1 MTAGRRYTLG
11 SCDTL
16 RIRELF
22 EKRMNGLG
30 IGRALRPA
38 MRSEP
43 AYKQLDT
50 WQQAMTLVERCY
62 EVTSA
67 FPRSEM
73 YGLTNQIRRAAVSI
87 PSNVAE
93 GFCRRKTKA
102 YANHVSIALGSHGE
116 LETCLEL
123 AARLGFLSRDK
134 LDLLEQMTTSVGSLL
149 SGLHRSL
156 EDKIAREKATS
167 RSRSS

>member
-1 MTAGRRYTLG
+1 MQ
-11 SCDTL
+11 
-16 RIRELF
+16 F
-22 EKRMNGLG
+22 K
-30 IGRALRPA
+30 
-38 MRSEP
+38 P

-123 AARLGFLSRDK
+123 AARLGFLSHEK
-134 LDLLEQMTTSVGSLL
+134 LGLLEQMTTSVGSLL

-156 EDKIAREKATS
+156 EDKIAREKAAS

>member
-1 MTAGRRYTLG
+1 MQ
-11 SCDTL
+11 S
-16 RIRELF
+16 
-22 EKRMNGLG
+22 K
-30 IGRALRPA
+30 
-38 MRSEP
+38 P

-50 WQQAMTLVERCY
+50 WQQAMTLIERCY
-62 EVTSA
+62 DVTSA
-67 FPRSEM
+67 FPRSET

-123 AARLGFLSRDK
+123 AARLGFLSREK
-134 LDLLEQMTTSVGSLL
+134 LDVLEQVTTSVGSLL

-156 EDKIAREKATS
+156 EEKIAREKAAGS
-167 RSRSS
+167 SRSS

>member
-1 MTAGRRYTLG
+1 
-11 SCDTL
+11 
-16 RIRELF
+16 
-22 EKRMNGLG
+22 
-30 IGRALRPA
+30 
-38 MRSEP
+38 MRSKP

-62 EVTSA
+62 DVTRA

-73 YGLTNQIRRAAVSI
+73 YGLANQIRRAAVSI

-123 AARLGFLSRDK
+123 AARLGFLSREK
-134 LDLLEQMTTSVGSLL
+134 FDLLEQMTTSVGSLL

-156 EDKIAREKATS
+156 EEKMARETAAAS
-167 RSRSS
+167 SPRSKPRLP